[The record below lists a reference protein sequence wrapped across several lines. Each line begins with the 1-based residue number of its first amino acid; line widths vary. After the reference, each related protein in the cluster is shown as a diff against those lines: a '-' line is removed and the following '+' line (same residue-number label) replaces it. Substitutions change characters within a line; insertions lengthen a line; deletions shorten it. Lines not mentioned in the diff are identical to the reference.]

1 MRNSTSPLAAPMSGA
16 GSSGGASHVGPANAI
31 DDEQREND
39 ALLDAPIGPRA
50 EVSAGMKAL
59 AVPVNGSH
67 TRKSG
72 SPHSPR
78 VASNLPGVRP
88 DPAGFL
94 VTEGTL

>member
-1 MRNSTSPLAAPMSGA
+1 MRNTSNPLTIRIPRGSVSAAASTQGRRSPSD
-16 GSSGGASHVGPANAI
+16 N
-31 DDEQREND
+31 EQRQTD

-67 TRKSG
+67 TRESD

-78 VASNLPGVRP
+78 VASHLPDVRP